1 MRDLSKLGLYL
12 PQEVETR
19 FNSKY
24 KMLNEFMLKLENIR
38 SHAFE
43 NNNLNLG
50 SLILG
55 INMKII
61 KPLVQILE
69 NFNTA
74 TKLLFYNEKPTL
86 NLVLPSRQKLL
97 TICEINE
104 NDIMETKVFYCV
116 ILKNIIK

>member
-1 MRDLSKLGLYL
+1 
-12 PQEVETR
+12 
-19 FNSKY
+19 
-24 KMLNEFMLKLENIR
+24 MLKLENIR